1 MTAPALLLLGHGSHD
16 RRTADISRRI
26 ATGLRQIR
34 PNLEVHSAFLDVCG
48 PTVAEVGKRLAAAGT
63 DEVVVVPLL
72 LSDAFGAHEEVPAA
86 VAQLATAHPDLGVAA
101 SRPIG
106 PEAQLLSVIDRR
118 LRDAL
123 RARHVSALD
132 GLVFA
137 AAGSPDVRSN
147 AIVARRARQWATHHK
162 LPCVTSFASGSGPT
176 PPRPSADSAF
186 AGPPAHRR
194 RLVVP
199 GPQPALGAAGRDGPR
214 GRRGRRLRAMG
225 GEPEVA
231 EVALT
236 RYVVAA
242 MDLVAFSTPPRW
254 SSRSRSRSRT
264 SPPSATSPSS
274 APDRFWSVYHVGVC
288 AAAWHRLQ
296 PVPSGRFT
304 T

>member
-1 MTAPALLLLGHGSHD
+1 MSAPALLLLGHGSHD
-16 RRTADISRRI
+16 RRTAEISRQI
-26 ATGLRQIR
+26 ARGLRQIR
-34 PNLEVHSAFLDVCG
+34 PNLDVHSAFLDVCG

-86 VAQLATAHPDLGVAA
+86 VAQLSAAHPDLGVAA

-123 RARHVSALD
+123 RARHVSELD

-162 LPCVTSFASGSGPT
+162 LPCVTSFATGSGPST
-176 PPRPSADSAF
+176 AEAVRTLRS
-186 AGPPAHRR
+186 
-194 RLVVP
+194 
-199 GPQPALGAAGRDGPR
+199 Q
-214 GRRGRRLRAMG
+214 GRRHIAVGSWFLSPSLLWVRQAEMALEAGAVAVSDPMG

-242 MDLVAFSTPPRW
+242 MDLVDLDTPAVVEPVDVEVEDFTPVRHL
-254 SSRSRSRSRT
+254 
-264 SPPSATSPSS
+264 
-274 APDRFWSVYHVGVC
+274 SVVG
-288 AAAWHRLQ
+288 A
-296 PVPSGRFT
+296 
-304 T
+304 

>member
-86 VAQLATAHPDLGVAA
+86 VAQLASAHPDLCVAA

-123 RARHVSALD
+123 RARHVSEMD

-162 LPCVTSFASGSGPT
+162 LPCVTSFATGSGPST
-176 PPRPSADSAF
+176 AEAVRTLRS
-186 AGPPAHRR
+186 
-194 RLVVP
+194 
-199 GPQPALGAAGRDGPR
+199 Q
-214 GRRGRRLRAMG
+214 GRRHIAVGSWFLAPSLLWVRQAEMALEAGAVAVSEPMG

-242 MDLVAFSTPPRW
+242 MDLVDLDSPALVEPVEVEVEDFTPVRHL
-254 SSRSRSRSRT
+254 
-264 SPPSATSPSS
+264 
-274 APDRFWSVYHVGVC
+274 SVVG
-288 AAAWHRLQ
+288 A
-296 PVPSGRFT
+296 
-304 T
+304 